1 MSDKKLVIHA
11 PTPAALKRAQANLR
25 NLLAQRAALEVEL
38 VVNGPAMA
46 DAIHIDDDTV
56 RPRLVLCANSLKGQE
71 LTAPEGVRVVPAAVA
86 HLFDRQAQGWAY
98 IRA

>member
-1 MSDKKLVIHA
+1 MGNKKLVIHA
-11 PTPAALKRAQANLR
+11 PSPAALKRAQANLR
-25 NLLAQRAALEVEL
+25 NLLAQRADLEVEL

-46 DAIHIDDDTV
+46 DAVHIDDDTV

-71 LTAPEGVRVVPAAVA
+71 LAAPEGVRVVPTAVA
-86 HLFDRQAQGWAY
+86 HLFDRQSEGWAY